1 MIGSRVPAAGQPAIS
16 RSSATMRAKQP
27 AISTCCNKPAC
38 ILKLKACDDSQTTCG
53 FPAKE
58 VGEGARAVCAPCRA
72 AGAIVED
79 SEGTYGSFD
88 NFQHNITCMIAWR
101 PSGLNTIIRTKMEEC
116 FVIKFI
122 YQQESYTVARHAL
135 IQPTTVSSASR

>member
-1 MIGSRVPAAGQPAIS
+1 MI
-16 RSSATMRAKQP
+16 AKQP
-27 AISTCCNKPAC
+27 AISIYCNKPAC
-38 ILKLKACDDSQTTCG
+38 ILKLKGCDDSQTTCG
-53 FPAKE
+53 FPAEE
-58 VGEGARAVCAPCRA
+58 VGEGARAVCAPYRA
-72 AGAIVED
+72 ASAIVED

-88 NFQHNITCMIAWR
+88 NFQHNITSMIAWR

-135 IQPTTVSSASR
+135 IQPTTASSASR